1 MPNIYRRL
9 FPAWQAYFITRL
21 AANDTPALCCSHS
34 TAGPHSP
41 PCYSYTCPGWP
52 ERLLAA
58 VRVSALRR
66 ASAGELAQLAWGTT
80 RLGAPWPPR
89 FVAGLLGAASFRR
102 GEARGGGLSVGRLS
116 GKRWREGGRE
126 GGREG
131 ACHSTPR
138 PEQQLHTPYIH
149 L

>member
-1 MPNIYRRL
+1 MS
-9 FPAWQAYFITRL
+9 WL
-21 AANDTPALCCSHS
+21 AANDIPALCCSHGS
-34 TAGPHSP
+34 AAPHSP

-58 VRVSALRR
+58 VRVSALRG

-102 GEARGGGLSVGRLS
+102 GEARGGRAVRGTVDREGREV
-116 GKRWREGGRE
+116 RREGGR
-126 GGREG
+126 GTCMPQHPMPRG
-131 ACHSTPR
+131 AAAYPLHSALTGP
-138 PEQQLHTPYIH
+138 
-149 L
+149 